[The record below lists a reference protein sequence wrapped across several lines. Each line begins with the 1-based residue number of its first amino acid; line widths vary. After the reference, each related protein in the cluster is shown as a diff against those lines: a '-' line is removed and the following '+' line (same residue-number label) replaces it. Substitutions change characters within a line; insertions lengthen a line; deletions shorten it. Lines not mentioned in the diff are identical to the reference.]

1 MREPARDPGRL
12 EHILMAIANIEEFT
26 CNIDYNQFVADK
38 KTLFATTYNIQI
50 IGEAAYKLTKEFRAA
65 HDDVDWLLMEK
76 MRHIIVHGYYKV
88 NPIIIWNVATDDII
102 KVKPQI
108 QRLFDQYNKN
118 GKTNQ

>member
-26 CNIDYNQFVADK
+26 CNIDYNQFVGDK
-38 KTLFATTYNIQI
+38 KALFATTYNIQI
-50 IGEAAYKLTKEFRAA
+50 IGEAAYKLTKEFRTA
-65 HDDVDWLLMEK
+65 HDDVDWQLMEK

-88 NPIIIWNVATDDII
+88 NPVIIWNVATDDII

-108 QRLFDQYNKN
+108 QRLFDQYTQNE
-118 GKTNQ
+118 KTTV